1 MLTHILRLRKPERQK
16 VSLPARVNAMDQE
29 SVQQILERADEL
41 YAAREDLGNVRACV
55 ELLRHTLGEL
65 DSFELAWRL
74 GRAFFFLGQQEQ
86 GAATRELHSRG
97 VDAGRRAVR
106 AAPERV
112 EGHFWLGV
120 NLALL
125 AQVVQP
131 LKAIAHALQA
141 KRALNR
147 AVTIDPAYHAAGPLR
162 ALARLQHKAPRWL
175 GGGAVRARENYERA
189 IDIAANNTV
198 TRIYFAELLLEIGE
212 TVRGCSELEAV
223 LNAPFDPAWAFEIE
237 RDRKI
242 AREFLKNR
250 SEKITE

>member
-1 MLTHILRLRKPERQK
+1 LNQ
-16 VSLPARVNAMDQE
+16 D
-29 SVQQILERADEL
+29 SVQQVLERADEL

-65 DSFELAWRL
+65 DTFELAWRL
-74 GRAFFFLGQQEQ
+74 GRAFFLLGQEERE
-86 GAATRELHSRG
+86 AATSRALHAHG
-97 VDAGRRAVR
+97 VDAGKRAVR
-106 AAPERV
+106 AGPERV

-125 AQVVQP
+125 ARVAQP
-131 LKAIAHALQA
+131 LKAITHALQA

-175 GGGAVRARENYERA
+175 GGDTAAARENYERA

-212 TVRGCSELEAV
+212 TVRGRSELEAV

-242 AREFLKNR
+242 ARELLENR
-250 SEKITE
+250 SKKITEQML